1 MKHVSMKH
9 VSISDQARRAA
20 QAFHKIHEM
29 HESRREPLPH
39 AQVVQ
44 FAGLLQRTIGLDPA
58 SIGEKAIER
67 AVSERFAAW
76 RAAGADG
83 LDESR
88 ASIEAFWLE
97 VNGVPAQ
104 LQALIEAVVVPE
116 TWFFRDAEAF
126 NALVKLARVRLL
138 DQPFKP
144 VRILS
149 MPCSTGEEA
158 YTAAMAMLDAGI
170 APERFSIDAID
181 ISGRALDVA
190 RHAHYGG
197 NAFRS
202 RALGFRERFFAQAGD
217 QWRLLPE
224 VTERVQ
230 FRQAN
235 LLTLDQQAFEPF
247 DFVFCRNVLIYF
259 GRQTQHAAMRVL
271 DGLLAPGGTLF
282 VGPAETGLMMREGMA
297 SAKLVL
303 AFAFR
308 RPEGGPGEISAGGAR
323 PTFTGERGWDEHGS
337 GVRPHALFAA
347 IASAQ
352 RAMEFAARAGTPKAP
367 VARPSPVNTFGH
379 RAVSATHLNDAPR
392 RSFSFGP
399 PAPSAPRAAADEAA
413 DTAASAQ
420 VAAKPGTLKQAQ
432 ALADA
437 GALLEAAD
445 IARTYLKAHPA
456 SADAYYLLGVIAD
469 ARGEQSEARGFYKR
483 ALYLDPRH
491 GEALTHL
498 AAVLGL
504 EGDRAGSQLL
514 LARAER
520 AERASGGRHD

>member
-1 MKHVSMKH
+1 MKH

-20 QAFHKIHEM
+20 EAFHKIHEM

-39 AQVVQ
+39 AQVAQ
-44 FAGLLQRTIGLDPA
+44 FAGLLQRTIGLDPS

-67 AVSERFAAW
+67 AVSDRFAAW
-76 RAAGADG
+76 LAAGADG

-88 ASIEAFWLE
+88 ASIDAFWLV
-97 VNGVPAQ
+97 VNGVPEQ

-126 NALVKLARVRLL
+126 NALAMLARVRLL

-170 APERFSIDAID
+170 APERFSIDALD
-181 ISGRALDVA
+181 ISGRALDFA
-190 RHAHYGG
+190 RHAHYGS

-224 VTERVQ
+224 VTERVR

-235 LLTLDQQAFEPF
+235 LLTLDSQTFEPF
-247 DFVFCRNVLIYF
+247 DFVFCRNVLIYL
-259 GRQTQHAAMRVL
+259 GRQTQHTAMRVL
-271 DGLLAPGGTLF
+271 DGLLAPDGTLF

-297 SAKLVL
+297 SAKLAL

-308 RPEGGPGEISAGGAR
+308 RPEGGLSDKLSGGAP
-323 PTFTGERGWDEHGS
+323 PTLTGERSWDEQGL
-337 GVRPHALFAA
+337 GVRPRALFAA
-347 IASAQ
+347 IASAE
-352 RAMEFAARAGTPKAP
+352 RAMEIAARAAAPKAP
-367 VARPSPVNTFGH
+367 VAGSSLANTFGQ
-379 RAVSATHLNDAPR
+379 RTASAMNLNDALN
-392 RSFSFGP
+392 RSFSFGS
-399 PAPSAPRAAADEAA
+399 PAAGTPRAAL
-413 DTAASAQ
+413 DTAANAQ
-420 VAAKPGTLKQAQ
+420 AAAIPGTLEQAQ

-437 GALLEAAD
+437 GALPDAAEMT
-445 IARTYLKAHPA
+445 RTYLKAHPA

-483 ALYLDPRH
+483 ALYLDPGH

-520 AERASGGRHD
+520 AERAERASRGRHE

>member
-1 MKHVSMKH
+1 MKHVSM
-9 VSISDQARRAA
+9 SDQARHAA
-20 QAFHKIHEM
+20 QAFHNIHET

-39 AQVVQ
+39 AQIVQ
-44 FAGLLQRTIGLDPA
+44 FAGLLQRTMGLDPS

-67 AVSERFAAW
+67 AVSDRFAEW

-88 ASIEAFWLE
+88 ASIEAFWLV

-126 NALVKLARVRLL
+126 NALAKLARARLL

-149 MPCSTGEEA
+149 MPCSSGEEA

-181 ISGRALDVA
+181 ISGRALDIA

-235 LLTLDQQAFEPF
+235 LLTLDPQMFEPF

-259 GRQTQHAAMRVL
+259 GRQTQHTAMRVL

-308 RPEGGPGEISAGGAR
+308 RPEQGVEGAEGAGSAWPTLIDTHSAG
-323 PTFTGERGWDEHGS
+323 EQS
-337 GVRPHALFAA
+337 LGVRPRALFAA
-347 IASAQ
+347 IAAAE
-352 RAMEFAARAGTPKAP
+352 RAMEFAARAAPPKAL
-367 VARPSPVNTFGH
+367 VAAGSVAHTFGH
-379 RAVSATHLNDAPR
+379 RVVPATNLNDAPG
-392 RSFSFGP
+392 RSFSFGLP
-399 PAPSAPRAAADEAA
+399 VAGAPRAAPAMAA
-413 DTAASAQ
+413 NEQS
-420 VAAKPGTLKQAQ
+420 AAKPGTLKQAQ

-437 GALLEAAD
+437 GDLLEAAE
-445 IARTYLKAHPA
+445 IARTCLKAHPA
-456 SADAYYLLGVIAD
+456 S
-469 ARGEQSEARGFYKR
+469 
-483 ALYLDPRH
+483 
-491 GEALTHL
+491 
-498 AAVLGL
+498 
-504 EGDRAGSQLL
+504 
-514 LARAER
+514 
-520 AERASGGRHD
+520 

>member
-1 MKHVSMKH
+1 MKHVP
-9 VSISDQARRAA
+9 VSDQARRAA
-20 QAFHKIHEM
+20 EAFHKTHAM
-29 HESRREPLPH
+29 HESRREVLAH
-39 AQVVQ
+39 AQVMQ

-58 SIGEKAIER
+58 SIGENAIER
-67 AVSERFAAW
+67 AVSDRFAAW
-76 RAAGADG
+76 RASGADG
-83 LDESR
+83 LDESQ
-88 ASIEAFWLE
+88 ATIEAFWLV

-104 LQALIEAVVVPE
+104 LQGLIEAAVVPE

-126 NALVKLARVRLL
+126 NALAKLARVRLL

-190 RHAHYGG
+190 RHAHYGS

-202 RALGFRERFFAQAGD
+202 RALGFRERFFAKAGD
-217 QWRLLPE
+217 QWQLLPE
-224 VTERVQ
+224 VTERVR
-230 FRQAN
+230 FCQAN
-235 LLTLDQQAFEPF
+235 LLALDPQTFEPF

-259 GRQTQHAAMRVL
+259 GRQTQHTAMRVL

-308 RPEGGPGEISAGGAR
+308 RPEGEPGDKLAGGAW
-323 PTFTGERGWDEHGS
+323 PTLSGERGLSSGEQDL
-337 GVRPHALFAA
+337 GVRPRALYAA
-347 IASAQ
+347 IASAE
-352 RAMEFAARAGTPKAP
+352 RAMELAARAAAPKAP
-367 VARPSPVNTFGH
+367 VAASMPINTFGD
-379 RAVSATHLNDAPR
+379 RAVSATNPNDAPK
-392 RSFSFGP
+392 RSFSFGLP
-399 PAPSAPRAAADEAA
+399 GASGPHAAPDVAAN
-413 DTAASAQ
+413 AQ
-420 VAAKPGTLKQAQ
+420 AAAKPGTLKQAQ

-437 GALLEAAD
+437 GALPEAAD

-456 SADAYYLLGVIAD
+456 SAAAYYLLGVIAD
-469 ARGEQSEARGFYKR
+469 AQGARSEARGFYKR
-483 ALYLDPRH
+483 ALYLDPGH

-504 EGDRAGSQLL
+504 EGDHAGSRLL

-520 AERASGGRHD
+520 ASGGRRE

>member
-1 MKHVSMKH
+1 MKH
-9 VSISDQARRAA
+9 VSIADQARRAA
-20 QAFHKIHEM
+20 QASQYIDAM
-29 HESRREPLPH
+29 HESPREPLAH
-39 AQVVQ
+39 GQVAQ

-58 SIGEKAIER
+58 SIGDKAIER
-67 AVSERFAAW
+67 AVSGRFAAW

-88 ASIEAFWLE
+88 ADIEAFWLA
-97 VNGVPAQ
+97 VNGVPEQ

-181 ISGRALDVA
+181 ISGRALDIA
-190 RHAHYGG
+190 RHAHYSG

-202 RALGFRERFFAQAGD
+202 RALGFRERFFTPAGD
-217 QWRLLPE
+217 QWRLLPA
-224 VTERVQ
+224 VTEQVR

-235 LLTLDQQAFEPF
+235 LLTLDPQTFDPF

-259 GRQTQHAAMRVL
+259 GRQTQREAMRVL
-271 DGLLAPGGTLF
+271 DGLLAPAGMLF
-282 VGPAETGLMMREGMA
+282 VGPAETGLMMREGMT
-297 SAKLVL
+297 SAKLAL
-303 AFAFR
+303 AFAFG
-308 RPEGGPGEISAGGAR
+308 RPEGGLRNDLTGGALPALSGER
-323 PTFTGERGWDEHGS
+323 GERGWGERGLE
-337 GVRPHALFAA
+337 VRPRALSAA
-347 IASAQ
+347 IASAE
-352 RAMEFAARAGTPKAP
+352 RAMEFAARA
-367 VARPSPVNTFGH
+367 ARPKTPDAASSPANTLNTFGH
-379 RAVSATHLNDAPR
+379 RAVSATNVNDAPG
-392 RSFSFGP
+392 RSFSSGLS
-399 PAPSAPRAAADEAA
+399 AAGAPRAAPETATNAQAA
-413 DTAASAQ
+413 
-420 VAAKPGTLKQAQ
+420 VKPGTLKQAQ

-437 GALLEAAD
+437 GTLPEAAD
-445 IARTYLKAHPA
+445 IARKYLEAHPA

-469 ARGEQSEARGFYKR
+469 ARGEQTEARGFYKR
-483 ALYLDPRH
+483 ALYLDPGH

-504 EGDRAGSQLL
+504 EGDRAGAQLL

-520 AERASGGRHD
+520 ASGGRHE

>member
-1 MKHVSMKH
+1 MKHASM
-9 VSISDQARRAA
+9 SDQARRAA
-20 QAFHKIHEM
+20 QAFQNIDSM
-29 HESRREPLPH
+29 HESRREPLAH
-39 AQVVQ
+39 AQVAQ

-58 SIGEKAIER
+58 SVGDKAIER
-67 AVSERFAAW
+67 AVSDRFGAW

-88 ASIEAFWLE
+88 AGIEAFWLV
-97 VNGVPAQ
+97 VNGVPEQ

-181 ISGRALDVA
+181 ISGRALDIA

-202 RALGFRERFFAQAGD
+202 RALGFRELFFAPAAD
-217 QWRLLPE
+217 QWRLLPA
-224 VTERVQ
+224 VTERVR

-235 LLTLDQQAFEPF
+235 LLTLDPQTFEPF

-259 GRQTQHAAMRVL
+259 GRQTQHTAMRVL
-271 DGLLAPGGTLF
+271 DGLLAPAGMLF
-282 VGPAETGLMMREGMA
+282 VGPAETGLMMREGMT
-297 SAKLVL
+297 SAKLAL

-308 RPEGGPGEISAGGAR
+308 RPEGGLRDDPKGGVLPAL
-323 PTFTGERGWDEHGS
+323 TGECGWSEQGL
-337 GVRPHALFAA
+337 GVRPRALLAA
-347 IASAQ
+347 IASAE
-352 RAMEFAARAGTPKAP
+352 RAMEFAARAARPKAP
-367 VARPSPVNTFGH
+367 GAGSSPVNTVGH
-379 RAVSATHLNDAPR
+379 RAVPAEKVNHAPG
-392 RSFSFGP
+392 RSFSCGL
-399 PAPSAPRAAADEAA
+399 PAASAPRAALEIATNSEP
-413 DTAASAQ
+413 
-420 VAAKPGTLKQAQ
+420 AAKPGTLKQAQ

-437 GALLEAAD
+437 GALPEAAD
-445 IARTYLKAHPA
+445 IARKYLKAHPA
-456 SADAYYLLGVIAD
+456 SANAYYLLGVIAD
-469 ARGEQSEARGFYKR
+469 ARGEQTEARGCYKR
-483 ALYLDPRH
+483 ALYLDPEH

-504 EGDRAGSQLL
+504 EGDLAGAKLL
-514 LARAER
+514 LAR
-520 AERASGGRHD
+520 AERASGGRHE

>member
-1 MKHVSMKH
+1 MRH
-9 VSISDQARRAA
+9 VSISDHALYS
-20 QAFHKIHEM
+20 M
-29 HESRREPLPH
+29 HESRREPLPY

-44 FAGLLQRTIGLDPA
+44 FAALLQRTMGLDPV
-58 SIGEKAIER
+58 SIGEKAVER
-67 AVSERFAAW
+67 AVSDRFAAW

-88 ASIEAFWLE
+88 ANIEAFWLA

-126 NALVKLARVRLL
+126 NALVKLARVQLL

-144 VRILS
+144 VRILC

-181 ISGRALDVA
+181 ISGRALDLA

-202 RALGFRERFFAQAGD
+202 RALGFRERFFVQAGD
-217 QWRLLPE
+217 QWGLLPE

-235 LLTLDQQAFEPF
+235 LLTLDPQTVEPF

-259 GRQTQHAAMRVL
+259 DRRTQHAAMRVL
-271 DGLLAPGGTLF
+271 DGLLASGGTLF

-308 RPEGGPGEISAGGAR
+308 RPEGGAGSAR
-323 PTFTGERGWDEHGS
+323 PTLTNAHSSGEQGLEVPPR
-337 GVRPHALFAA
+337 ALFAA
-347 IASAQ
+347 IAAAEQ
-352 RAMEFAARAGTPKAP
+352 ATEFAARAATPKAP
-367 VARPSPVNTFGH
+367 VAGAGATHAFGH
-379 RAVSATHLNDAPR
+379 RVVPAAALNDAPAR
-392 RSFSFGP
+392 PFSFGL
-399 PAPSAPRAAADEAA
+399 PAAGAPRAASDMAA
-413 DTAASAQ
+413 NAQ
-420 VAAKPGTLKQAQ
+420 SKAKPGTLKQAQ

-445 IARTYLKAHPA
+445 IARTYLKAHPS

-469 ARGEQSEARGFYKR
+469 ARGGQTEARGFYKR
-483 ALYLDPRH
+483 ALYLDPGH

-498 AAVLGL
+498 AAVLRL
-504 EGDRAGSQLL
+504 EGDSAGSQLL

-520 AERASGGRHD
+520 AERASGGRHE

>member
-1 MKHVSMKH
+1 M
-9 VSISDQARRAA
+9 A
-20 QAFHKIHEM
+20 
-29 HESRREPLPH
+29 
-39 AQVVQ
+39 
-44 FAGLLQRTIGLDPA
+44 
-58 SIGEKAIER
+58 
-67 AVSERFAAW
+67 
-76 RAAGADG
+76 
-83 LDESR
+83 
-88 ASIEAFWLE
+88 

-126 NALVKLARVRLL
+126 NALAKLACAQLL

-181 ISGRALDVA
+181 ISGRALDIA

-202 RALGFRERFFAQAGD
+202 RALGFRERFFAQAGN

-235 LLTLDQQAFEPF
+235 LLTLDPQTFEPF

-259 GRQTQHAAMRVL
+259 GRQTQHTAMRVL
-271 DGLLAPGGTLF
+271 DGLLAQGGTLF

-308 RPEGGPGEISAGGAR
+308 RPEDGIEGAGSAR
-323 PTFTGERGWDEHGS
+323 PTLIDAHSAGEQAL
-337 GVRPHALFAA
+337 GVRPRALFAA
-347 IASAQ
+347 IAAAQ
-352 RAMEFAARAGTPKAP
+352 RAMEFAARAAPPKALLAAAS
-367 VARPSPVNTFGH
+367 VAHKFGH
-379 RAVSATHLNDAPR
+379 RAVPAANLNDAPG
-392 RSFSFGP
+392 RSFSFGL
-399 PAPSAPRAAADEAA
+399 PAAGAPRAAPAMAA
-413 DTAASAQ
+413 NEQS
-420 VAAKPGTLKQAQ
+420 AAKPGTLKQAQ

-437 GALLEAAD
+437 GELLEAAE
-445 IARTYLKAHPA
+445 IARTCLKAHPA

-469 ARGEQSEARGFYKR
+469 ARGEQSEAKGFYKR
-483 ALYLDPRH
+483 ALYLDPGH

-498 AAVLGL
+498 AAVLRL
-504 EGDRAGSQLL
+504 EGDTAGSQLL

-520 AERASGGRHD
+520 AERAERASGGRHE

>member
-1 MKHVSMKH
+1 MKHGTS
-9 VSISDQARRAA
+9 SDQAHRAV
-20 QAFHKIHEM
+20 QALHKIHAM

-44 FAGLLQRTIGLDPA
+44 FAGLLQRIMGLDPV

-67 AVSERFAAW
+67 AVSDRFAAW

-88 ASIEAFWLE
+88 ASIEAFWLV

-126 NALVKLARVRLL
+126 NALVKLARTRLL

-181 ISGRALDVA
+181 ISGRALDIA

-235 LLTLDQQAFEPF
+235 LLTLDPQTFEPF

-259 GRQTQHAAMRVL
+259 GRQTQHTAMRVL

-308 RPEGGPGEISAGGAR
+308 RPEERVGSAR
-323 PTFTGERGWDEHGS
+323 PTLIEAHGAGEQGLDVQPR
-337 GVRPHALFAA
+337 ALFAA
-347 IASAQ
+347 IAAAE
-352 RAMEFAARAGTPKAP
+352 RAMEFAARAATPKAP
-367 VARPSPVNTFGH
+367 VARASVAHTFGH
-379 RAVSATHLNDAPR
+379 QAVPATNLNDAPG
-392 RSFSFGP
+392 RSFSFGL
-399 PAPSAPRAAADEAA
+399 PAAGAPRAAPDMAA
-413 DTAASAQ
+413 NAQFTAQ
-420 VAAKPGTLKQAQ
+420 PGTLKQAQ

-445 IARTYLKAHPA
+445 IARTYLKAHPS

-483 ALYLDPRH
+483 ALYLEPGH

-498 AAVLGL
+498 AAVLRL

-520 AERASGGRHD
+520 AERASGGRHE

>member
-1 MKHVSMKH
+1 MKHVS
-9 VSISDQARRAA
+9 VSDQARRAA
-20 QAFHKIHEM
+20 QAFHKIHAM
-29 HESRREPLPH
+29 HESRREALAH
-39 AQVVQ
+39 KQVMQ

-58 SIGEKAIER
+58 SIGENAIER
-67 AVSERFAAW
+67 AVSDRFAAW

-83 LDESR
+83 LDESQ
-88 ASIEAFWLE
+88 ASIEAFWLV

-104 LQALIEAVVVPE
+104 LQALIEAAVVPE

-190 RHAHYGG
+190 RHAHYGS

-224 VTERVQ
+224 VTERVR

-235 LLTLDQQAFEPF
+235 LLTLDPQTFEPF

-259 GRQTQHAAMRVL
+259 GRQTQHSAMRVL

-308 RPEGGPGEISAGGAR
+308 RPEGEPGDKLAGGAW
-323 PTFTGERGWDEHGS
+323 PTLSGECGLSS
-337 GVRPHALFAA
+337 GEQDLAVRPRALFAA
-347 IASAQ
+347 IASAE
-352 RAMEFAARAGTPKAP
+352 RAMEFAARAAKPKAP
-367 VARPSPVNTFGH
+367 VAANTFGD
-379 RAVSATHLNDAPR
+379 RAVPATNLNDAPG
-392 RSFSFGP
+392 RSFSFGLP
-399 PAPSAPRAAADEAA
+399 VASAPHAAPDVAA
-413 DTAASAQ
+413 NAQ
-420 VAAKPGTLKQAQ
+420 AAAKPGTLKQAQ

-437 GALLEAAD
+437 GALPEATD

-469 ARGEQSEARGFYKR
+469 ARGERSEARGFYKR
-483 ALYLDPRH
+483 ALYLEPGH

-504 EGDRAGSQLL
+504 EGDHAGSQLL

-520 AERASGGRHD
+520 ASGGRRE